1 MHNHCAWF
9 LAKLPYL
16 AISSKQSNNL
26 SVMQLNDII
35 SNIKAALIDTE
46 SLISANNMIYNNKI
60 HTFNGIAPN

>member
-1 MHNHCAWF
+1 
-9 LAKLPYL
+9 
-16 AISSKQSNNL
+16 
-26 SVMQLNDII
+26 MQLNDII